1 MPFVN
6 DSANATALTNDAP
19 YEAAHLT
26 IGEMDILISE
36 GELTLSDPRSPW
48 KKDAANATTPTN
60 DAANA

>member
-1 MPFVN
+1 MSWTN
-6 DSANATALTNDAP
+6 DLANSGTPTNDAP